1 MIDILYIQHA
11 HIIGGSVHSLKLLI
25 SDSNRYYSTFLLT
38 PNKNIKDHYNKE
50 NIGSEIFGLP
60 IFYHNTAYFY
70 NFSFLGILRLVKVL
84 LTFFVSIPYF
94 LKKIS
99 SLNPRILHLNS
110 STLFLYLP
118 VIKIFK
124 PKIKTVIHIREN
136 IVHGYFGIRKYLISR
151 IIENFSDSII
161 CISEVEASILKIKS
175 KKLNVIY
182 NYVNIPRDLKHI
194 TYNGFL
200 KVGFLGGLQKIKCT
214 LEVLKAISI
223 YPEKIE
229 LMILGAN
236 EDDLNKM
243 KFNDPNYYNQIK
255 PLISKLKQEKKL
267 VVFKKT
273 TKPLFYL
280 NECNTVLFLARLP
293 HFPRPVFEGWMLGK
307 PVIYYNSDFQSE
319 HLNNNNLIELNEIN
333 ENEILKKL
341 LILNKSY
348 EEFLNK
354 FQKTRNISVEK
365 FSSKNFYLVKKIYDK
380 QLI

>member
-25 SDSNRYYSTFLLT
+25 LDANRYYSSFLLT
-38 PNKNIKDHYNKE
+38 PNKNIKDYYHKA
-50 NIGSEIFGLP
+50 NIESEIFSLP
-60 IFYHNTAYFY
+60 IFYHNTAYY
-70 NFSFLGILRLVKVL
+70 YDFSFLGILRLLKAL
-84 LTFFVSIPYF
+84 LKFLFFIPFF

-136 IVHGYFGIRKYLISR
+136 IVHGYFGIRKFLISK
-151 IIENFSDSII
+151 IIEFFSDSII
-161 CISEVEASILKIKS
+161 CISEVEASLLKIKS
-175 KKLNVIY
+175 NKLNVIY
-182 NYVNIPRDLKHI
+182 NYVDIPKDLKPKL
-194 TYNGFL
+194 YDGFL
-200 KVGFLGGLQKIKCT
+200 KIVFLGGLQKIKCT

-223 YPEKIE
+223 YPQKIE

-236 EDDLNKM
+236 QDDLNKV

-267 VVFKKT
+267 IVFKKT

-280 NECNTVLFLARLP
+280 NESNVVLFLARLP
-293 HFPRPVFEGWMLGK
+293 HFPRPVFEGWLLEK
-307 PVIYYNSDFQSE
+307 PVIYYNSDFKSE
-319 HLNNNNLIELNEIN
+319 YLNNNNLIELNEIN
-333 ENEILKKL
+333 ENDICEKL
-341 LILNKSY
+341 LILNKNY
-348 EEFLNK
+348 VDFLNK
-354 FQKTRNISVEK
+354 FKNAKNISVEK
-365 FSSKNFYLVKKIYDK
+365 FSVKNFYLIKEIYDK